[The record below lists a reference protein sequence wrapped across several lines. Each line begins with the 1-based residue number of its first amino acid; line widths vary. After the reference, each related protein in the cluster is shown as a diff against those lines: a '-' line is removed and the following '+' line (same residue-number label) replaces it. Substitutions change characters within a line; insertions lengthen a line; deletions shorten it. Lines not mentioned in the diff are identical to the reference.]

1 LSKAFDERLT
11 GDYSFKSMTTK
22 ETAETAIKRAKN
34 FAKIIEEYL
43 IGEGYK

>member
-1 LSKAFDERLT
+1 LK
-11 GDYSFKSMTTK
+11 
-22 ETAETAIKRAKN
+22 IKRRVIIAEKAVKRAEN